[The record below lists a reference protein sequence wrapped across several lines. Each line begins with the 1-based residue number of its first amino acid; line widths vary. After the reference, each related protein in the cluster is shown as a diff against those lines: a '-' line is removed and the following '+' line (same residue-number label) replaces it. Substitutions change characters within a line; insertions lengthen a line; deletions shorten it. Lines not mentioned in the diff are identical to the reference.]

1 MGVEA
6 KVYAALSGFSSL
18 TNLVGDKIYPEH
30 RHQSTGTPAVVY
42 YRAPGGERV
51 TSLKGYSQLENAI
64 IEISVY
70 TSAVDDRRAIADQ
83 VISAMSKATAFG
95 SVLPDPPYD
104 DYDDETQTY
113 ERTLMFS
120 VWNQTT

>member
-1 MGVEA
+1 MAIEA
-6 KVYAALSGFSSL
+6 KVYSVLSGATAL
-18 TNLVGDKIYPEH
+18 TALVGSRIYPEH

-51 TSLKGYSQLENAI
+51 NSLKGYEKMENAI

-70 TSAVDDRRAIADQ
+70 TSTIDDRRIIADQ
-83 VISAMSKATAFG
+83 VMAAMAASTTFG
-95 SVLPDPPYD
+95 SILPDPPYD
-104 DYDDETQTY
+104 DYDDETQVY
-113 ERTLMFS
+113 DRTMQFS

>member
-1 MGVEA
+1 MGIES
-6 KVYAALSGFSSL
+6 KIYAALSGFSSL
-18 TNLVGDKIYPEH
+18 TTLVGDNIYPEH
-30 RHQSTGTPAVVY
+30 RHPGSGTPAVVY

-51 TSLKGYSQLENAI
+51 NSLKGYDQLENVI

-70 TSAVDDRRAIADQ
+70 TSVIDDRRQISDQ
-83 VISAMSKATAFG
+83 VISAMSKATAYG
-95 SVLPDPPYD
+95 SILPDPPYD

-113 ERTLMFS
+113 ERTMQFS